1 MADTSTKQTYALST
15 DEIKHVAE
23 QVGKQVIMGPAY
35 YDPELID
42 RMGIQ
47 VISGVQFKKVDTL
60 LVRQGGTTRRKV
72 VGKPV
77 SNKIGILKERTL
89 EAKLSWNRFTDN
101 IDRYVET
108 VFGTDGKPG
117 GDYPFSTTAAEAIM
131 RTYAEDLTANL
142 FFGDGDNDVY
152 AEKERKGETLTPEEK
167 EKAKLSLYNGF
178 HTNINLDIA
187 DGIISEANHNII
199 PCEAIAAPADDKDS
213 APFDTVLEW
222 YAHWDARLRQQRDVR
237 LYCDV
242 LRGIY
247 IAAGYLNKYHGNS
260 KVNYLPNG
268 NFTVPEMPHVQFVPS
283 DVYGTGTRLMAS
295 VVNNL
300 QYGVDSL
307 NNQTFVKT
315 QFGSD
320 NDAQDV
326 IFQIQSIQ
334 GTRLMNPLPSAF
346 VMSDGGIQPNNI
358 NGDYDNSFLTVT
370 ADSKMGSVTVNG
382 EAYTKPKEFAAN
394 DIITLEAKPAEG
406 YVFTNWSNGKTDAK
420 ITITANGMPMAI
432 TALFKANA

>member
-187 DGIISEANHNII
+187 DFFLLNHAHECAVVDFRHPRLDEQGRHNHIEQHNDEQRNAVVEYQRFLWGFHFFHFPHLPFLGLMLIENI
-199 PCEAIAAPADDKDS
+199 
-213 APFDTVLEW
+213 
-222 YAHWDARLRQQRDVR
+222 Y
-237 LYCDV
+237 
-242 LRGIY
+242 
-247 IAAGYLNKYHGNS
+247 
-260 KVNYLPNG
+260 
-268 NFTVPEMPHVQFVPS
+268 
-283 DVYGTGTRLMAS
+283 
-295 VVNNL
+295 
-300 QYGVDSL
+300 
-307 NNQTFVKT
+307 
-315 QFGSD
+315 
-320 NDAQDV
+320 
-326 IFQIQSIQ
+326 
-334 GTRLMNPLPSAF
+334 
-346 VMSDGGIQPNNI
+346 
-358 NGDYDNSFLTVT
+358 
-370 ADSKMGSVTVNG
+370 
-382 EAYTKPKEFAAN
+382 
-394 DIITLEAKPAEG
+394 
-406 YVFTNWSNGKTDAK
+406 
-420 ITITANGMPMAI
+420 
-432 TALFKANA
+432 